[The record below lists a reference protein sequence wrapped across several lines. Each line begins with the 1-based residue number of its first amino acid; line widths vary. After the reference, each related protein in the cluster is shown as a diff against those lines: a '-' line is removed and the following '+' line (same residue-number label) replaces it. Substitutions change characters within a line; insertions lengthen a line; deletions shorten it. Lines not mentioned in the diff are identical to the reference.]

1 MALGPIVGDDGAK
14 EKQRYTNCKVYTR
27 KALKGSKK
35 KGNTIS
41 TVNVVPPQ
49 QKPSSLGS
57 ESSFAQTMFKTL
69 AISFSTMTL
78 FTRITPLYGSS
89 LQYAGL
95 ATLVW
100 GWIVVSFFTW
110 FVGIAMA
117 EICSS
122 FPAYARSQTLQSI
135 ILLSTGTNKGGGYFT
150 PKWLFLC
157 MYIGLTITWEAL
169 NTFALEVIDL
179 IDIVSIWWQG
189 ELNRVRS
196 LVNRIEVKLGVL
208 GGYGNSDMMVDHG
221 IDERNVPPSLPEE
234 GQIPVDNGSK
244 TSSSSSSSGDS
255 GSSSSDSDS
264 DSSSASGSDAGSPK
278 I

>member
-14 EKQRYTNCKVYTR
+14 EKQRYTNCK
-27 KALKGSKK
+27 
-35 KGNTIS
+35 
-41 TVNVVPPQ
+41 
-49 QKPSSLGS
+49 
-57 ESSFAQTMFKTL
+57 TMFKTL

-157 MYIGLTITWEAL
+157 MYIGLTVTWEAL

-221 IDERNVPPSLPEE
+221 I
-234 GQIPVDNGSK
+234 GNGVGAK
-244 TSSSSSSSGDS
+244 RAHLEVATGVVT
-255 GSSSSDSDS
+255 
-264 DSSSASGSDAGSPK
+264 P
-278 I
+278 